1 MSELGLTL
9 RLGRAPVIQDYDV
22 DAPLPAMSR
31 DPLETPWDQSLRAF
45 IKFSGLQG
53 RIYRKLYSPRA
64 AGYSA
69 QDRQRKVAELAEGLQ
84 QWYEEW
90 QQIDMAKAHYSYV
103 FQHMFMALDVIYYS
117 VLTLLYR
124 GSTAS
129 NSPADISDECFVAA
143 RQGLQAHL
151 RIFPT
156 AASNGKESVSYYGVW

>member
-31 DPLETPWDQSLRAF
+31 DPLEVPWDESLRAF
-45 IKFSGLQG
+45 VKFSRLQG

-64 AGYSA
+64 SSYSA
-69 QDRQRKVAELAEGLQ
+69 QERQRNVAELAEGLH
-84 QWYEEW
+84 QWYGEW
-90 QQIDMAKAHYSYV
+90 KQIDMTKAHYSYV
-103 FQHMFMALDVIYYS
+103 FQRMFMALDVIYYS

-129 NSPADISDECFVAA
+129 NSPADISEECFVAA
-143 RQGLQAHL
+143 RQGLEAHL
-151 RIFPT
+151 RIFPN
-156 AASNGKESVSYYGVW
+156 AASRGKESVSYYGVW